1 MSDPRSGNADATK
14 PLPSSNPGSKHW
26 LGPLALLI
34 LAALLVWA
42 LKPVLLLFAI
52 VFLLAIVLNPIIAF
66 LERKGLKRGWG
77 VGLLLL
83 AFAGLLAF
91 ALFFLVPPLLDQL
104 GELIRQVPQV
114 WSRLRS
120 QVELW
125 ALRYPEIQRA
135 LPEADQ
141 VVSGIGERTGDLVR
155 LLAQSAFNV
164 VGGVL
169 GLVFGVLLLV
179 FVLSDPQPLVARYLV
194 LVPEQYRDN
203 ARRTL
208 ERLMAQMAAWA
219 RGVVINGTVMGVS
232 TGVALSL
239 IGVQPALVFGAL
251 AFLGEF
257 VPMIGPIVTSFPAL
271 FFALSLGADKF
282 IAALIAILIIQQVEQ
297 NLLVPFIFGQAMDL
311 HPVNILFFTLAM
323 SSLFGLAGAV
333 LAVPAAALFKIAV
346 DEFYLSH
353 RSVDPARI
361 EAQARWLVSA
371 KRGKPNERPNR
382 P

>member
-1 MSDPRSGNADATK
+1 
-14 PLPSSNPGSKHW
+14 LP
-26 LGPLALLI
+26 
-34 LAALLVWA
+34 
-42 LKPVLLLFAI
+42 
-52 VFLLAIVLNPIIAF
+52 FL
-66 LERKGLKRGWG
+66 
-77 VGLLLL
+77 
-83 AFAGLLAF
+83 
-91 ALFFLVPPLLDQL
+91 FLVPPLLDQL

-125 ALRYPEIQRA
+125 ALRYPELQRA
-135 LPEADQ
+135 LPAADQ
-141 VVSGIGERTGDLVR
+141 VVSGIGQRTGDLVR

-179 FVLSDPQPLVARYLV
+179 FVLSDPQPLVARYLA
-194 LVPEQYRDN
+194 LVPDHYRDN

-239 IGVQPALVFGAL
+239 IGVQPALVFGVL

-271 FFALSLGADKF
+271 FFALSLGPDKF

-353 RSVDPARI
+353 RSVDQARI
-361 EAQARWLVSA
+361 GAQARRLVSA
-371 KRGKPNERPNR
+371 KGEKAE
-382 P
+382 